1 MPEAEGFLLLLVG
14 VLGLCSLLA
23 SNPAGVASI
32 NPKQVLDLCSAPT
45 PGEPLVLVQASYYR
59 NQKRPKGLF
68 DFYGGGTWTRTKDT
82 ACIRRML

>member
-1 MPEAEGFLLLLVG
+1 MFRVLTDKIIG
-14 VLGLCSLLA
+14 V
-23 SNPAGVASI
+23 
-32 NPKQVLDLCSAPT
+32 K
-45 PGEPLVLVQASYYR
+45 LVQNNPLIFNG